1 MRSGRRL
8 GLRYAA
14 PPALPP
20 CAHARHRWH
29 GAQRARRFRWNV
41 GSAASLLSPLRYPLH
56 FVIAPLSAANTPT
69 EAVTGSDARGKNFEP
84 GVAKSGK
91 TETVLGCRHAAR
103 CYRGGF
109 YGGGGLVNDATGRG
123 FRSS

>member
-14 PPALPP
+14 PRAASLR
-20 CAHARHRWH
+20 ARSSPLAWR
-29 GAQRARRFRWNV
+29 AEARRFRWNV